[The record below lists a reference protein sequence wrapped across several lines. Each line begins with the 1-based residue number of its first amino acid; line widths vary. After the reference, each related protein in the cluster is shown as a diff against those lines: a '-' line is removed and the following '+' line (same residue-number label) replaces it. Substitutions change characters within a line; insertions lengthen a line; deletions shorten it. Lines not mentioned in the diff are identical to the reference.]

1 MNGATIGEGCTVV
14 NSIIGQQYIDFIFVL
29 TLSFKGPS
37 AILLD
42 GTNLPSKS
50 VIGEGI
56 TVALDAESEYPL
68 ILSDIK
74 KRVSHELDTNEESE
88 DLSDSDNDSGKK
100 GHFIL
105 NDSKMIIL
113 RI

>member
-1 MNGATIGEGCTVV
+1 MNGATVGEGCTVV
-14 NSIIGQQYIDFIFVL
+14 NSIIGQYIYFIPAL
-29 TLSFKGPS
+29 TFSIKGPS

-42 GTNLPSKS
+42 GTNLPPKS

-74 KRVSHELDTNEESE
+74 KRASHELDTNEESE

>member
-1 MNGATIGEGCTVV
+1 MDA
-14 NSIIGQQYIDFIFVL
+14 
-29 TLSFKGPS
+29 
-37 AILLD
+37 
-42 GTNLPSKS
+42 TNLPPKS